1 MQIVIDEKDFTRNKP
16 YRVEI
21 EFDDEKVAE
30 ILKCARITAKDE
42 IINNSDV
49 ISWIPSAVKG
59 SIYLSFP
66 GTDRF
71 YYIHPRSWKMDIISV
86 LNDDKLSSEIITEI
100 CFKTAKHLTV
110 LLQADLKMHEDPP
123 SIEEFV
129 KDFFLKNPDTLTTVT
144 EFLGKLVDC
153 TNIVAENLS
162 KAANVDWHTSSGLYV
177 SKEPVLMN
185 RSAINYFANALNGDV
200 CWDIPSGK
208 TSCTVNHIE
217 GGIMVRSE
225 FLAKE
230 NGLYELINTCTN

>member
-21 EFDDEKVAE
+21 KFDDEKVAE
-30 ILKCARITAKDE
+30 ILKCARITAKDG

-49 ISWIPSAVKG
+49 VSWIPSAVKG
-59 SIYLSFP
+59 SIYLCFP
-66 GTDRF
+66 GTDKF
-71 YYIHPRSWKMDIISV
+71 YYISPKCWKMDIISI

-100 CFKTAKHLTV
+100 CFKTAKRLTV

-129 KDFFLKNPDTLTTVT
+129 KDFFKKNPDTLTTVT
-144 EFLGKLVDC
+144 DFLRKLVDC

-162 KAANVDWHTSSGLYV
+162 KVANADWHTSSGLFV
-177 SKEPVLMN
+177 SKEPMLMS
-185 RSAINYFANALNGDV
+185 RSAINYFATALNGYV

-208 TSCTVNHIE
+208 TSCKVEYIK
-217 GGIMVRSE
+217 GGMVIRSE

-230 NGLYELINTCTN
+230 NGLYELVSTCMN